1 MRIRQAANLGD
12 LRLRGRRRQR
22 RHLFSHYVGND
33 NHDRRRIDHVT
44 AIVIAEQ
51 PDDAALEQIVGR
63 PSLEPLVTA
72 ARRRAETLIE

>member
-1 MRIRQAANLGD
+1 
-12 LRLRGRRRQR
+12 
-22 RHLFSHYVGND
+22 VGND
-33 NHDRRRIDHVT
+33 NHDRRRIDQVT